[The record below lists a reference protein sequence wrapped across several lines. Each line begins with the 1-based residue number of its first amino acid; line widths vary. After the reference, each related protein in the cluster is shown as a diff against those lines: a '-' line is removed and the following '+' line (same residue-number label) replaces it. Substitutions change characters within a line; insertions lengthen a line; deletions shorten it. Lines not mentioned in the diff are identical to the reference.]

1 MFFIDLRATT
11 PASVG
16 YSLCHEKAKIY
27 SHLIGIEN
35 GPHRQVK
42 HHSGYPSQD
51 CWNFLHAE
59 TCMQGNFY
67 NTNLE
72 ISLNVWWL
80 ILLLQD
86 YTTVSTIEIGMKN
99 CSA

>member
-1 MFFIDLRATT
+1 MVHIDKSNITADTL
-11 PASVG
+11 
-16 YSLCHEKAKIY
+16 
-27 SHLIGIEN
+27 
-35 GPHRQVK
+35 VK
-42 HHSGYPSQD
+42 D